1 MQIKKITPL
10 VLALALT
17 ACGGETTTTDNTQA
31 NEDLTARIEELEAE
45 NSELKQQLEEA
56 NSKTE
61 ETAAAEATQEKVAD
75 NNEDE
80 EVQTSSSLEQV
91 VQTQSGNI
99 QEENYFTWETKN
111 GIYKQTG
118 DAIITNSEYND
129 QQILVIPI
137 NFTNKSDEA
146 IDPWFAFVM
155 DFEAYQEDEN
165 HEYSLNGG
173 QGAVPDEFD
182 TSINADVKSGGS
194 TDWYITYTL
203 EQPNKDIMVRPRLG
217 NGEFYT
223 FKLN

>member
-10 VLALALT
+10 MVALALT
-17 ACGGETTTTDNTQA
+17 ACGGETAPDNNQA
-31 NEDLTARIEELEAE
+31 NEELTARIEELETE
-45 NSELKQQLEEA
+45 NSELKQKLSEAEEKINSSDNVQEAISENETLE
-56 NSKTE
+56 NNQSQTPTDLIQDVQQ
-61 ETAAAEATQEKVAD
+61 ETGNTQQDK
-75 NNEDE
+75 
-80 EVQTSSSLEQV
+80 
-91 VQTQSGNI
+91 
-99 QEENYFTWETKN
+99 YFIWETNN
-111 GIYKQTG
+111 GVYKQTG
-118 DAIITNSEYND
+118 DVVITNSQYNE

-137 NFTNKSDEA
+137 NFTNKTNEA

-182 TSINADVKSGGS
+182 TPINADVKPGGN

-203 EQPNKDIMVRPRLG
+203 EQPNEDVMVRPRQG